1 MGQNNSKTHNK
12 ISIIL
17 LFMPFLSM
25 MTIRL
30 LRKIISNKYALRLI
44 VHYLI
49 VCVLIK
55 FAEE

>member
-1 MGQNNSKTHNK
+1 MGENNSKPYNK

-25 MTIRL
+25 MTVRL
-30 LRKIISNKYALRLI
+30 LRNIISNKYALRFI
-44 VHYLI
+44 VHYFI